1 MPSHWLHEFRL
12 RLQSLFRRKQLDRD
26 LNDELTFHLAQRADK
41 NRSAGMND
49 DEARHTAHRQL
60 GNTTYLKEETR
71 NMRTLPTVE
80 NLAQD
85 VRYGGRTLL
94 KTPLFALIAVAT
106 LALGIG
112 ASTAIFSV
120 VNSVL
125 LRPLP
130 FAQPERLVQVW
141 ETDFKLGADRNVVNP
156 VNFLDWT
163 EQNRSFSGMAAVVG
177 DSTKLGLGQEP
188 LQVPAILVS
197 PQFFPVLGVS
207 PFLGSAFTD
216 NDGKEGTDIHVIL
229 SYEF

>member
-1 MPSHWLHEFRL
+1 
-12 RLQSLFRRKQLDRD
+12 
-26 LNDELTFHLAQRADK
+26 
-41 NRSAGMND
+41 
-49 DEARHTAHRQL
+49 
-60 GNTTYLKEETR
+60 
-71 NMRTLPTVE
+71 MRTCRLVE

-94 KTPLFALIAVAT
+94 KTPLFALIAIAT

-163 EQNRSFSGMAAVVG
+163 EQNHSFSGMAAVIG
-177 DSTKLGLGQEP
+177 DSTKLGLGHEP

-197 PQFFPVLGVS
+197 PQFFPCSVS
-207 PFLGSAFTD
+207 LPFSAAASPTATE
-216 NDGKEGTDIHVIL
+216 KKAREIKVIL
-229 SYEF
+229 SYEFWQQQFGGDTNIVGRQNTKQRTARDALSE